1 MANNPSASILSV
13 LMKSNAMG
21 DAQTLIDAMLTIQT
35 QLSEIQENQRKIM
48 KTLRDM
54 RIEQR
59 SRLSDLKKTTQVLLK
74 NTHASL
80 SDKLNEIQDSVDE
93 QLADDMDLQDDF
105 KLASDIDLFT
115 K

>member
-1 MANNPSASILSV
+1 MANNSSASILSV
-13 LMKSNAMG
+13 LMKANAMG

-48 KTLRDM
+48 KTLRDL

-59 SRLSDLKKTTQVLLK
+59 SRLSDLKKTTHGLLK
-74 NTHASL
+74 NTHEAL
-80 SDKLNEIQDSVDE
+80 NDKLNEIQDSVDE
-93 QLADDMDLQDDF
+93 QFTDDLDLQDDF
-105 KLASDIDLFT
+105 TIGSDIDLFT